1 MSEKIFEQSVGL
13 ILDIRLWS
21 GAKKLKE
28 EDFQG
33 MELPPEDLVSLG
45 SKRIHNKEALK
56 PIQAIRTKA
65 VTLLEGAGVSLYGG
79 KVWIVPSGRLDE
91 VQAEFS
97 NLADEFEAEKNRFM
111 DNFQEQQRQWLEQNK
126 QWARILEPYLDS
138 PETVEKKFGFRWRT
152 FKMTSAHDDSLAEA
166 ISGDMTCSLLKE
178 ISVLAAEAH
187 ETLKDRDRATPKNL
201 NRLDRLASKLR
212 GLSFVDPGVSV
223 IKQELTQILDAR
235 DANGVLSGRDVFQL
249 TRLLVQL
256 KNPQVLN
263 EVLDA
268 ARNGD
273 RYQFSYDTAETD
285 GKDAATAPATSKPQ
299 SKPVHQPRL
308 PDAWF

>member
-1 MSEKIFEQSVGL
+1 MTEQIFKQSAGL
-13 ILDIRLWS
+13 ILYVSLWS
-21 GAKKLKE
+21 GSKKLKE

-33 MELPPEDLVSLG
+33 MELPPENLVSLG

-56 PIQAIRTKA
+56 PIQAVRTKA
-65 VTLLEGAGVSLYGG
+65 VSLLEGVAVSLYGG
-79 KVWIVPSGRLDE
+79 KVWIVPADRLDE
-91 VQAEFS
+91 VQAELS
-97 NLADEFEAEKNRFM
+97 NLADEFEAEKTRFLQ
-111 DNFQEQQRQWLEQNK
+111 DFYDQQRQWLEQNK
-126 QWARILEPYLDS
+126 QWAQILEPYLDS

-152 FKMTSAHDDSLAEA
+152 FKMTTAHDDNLAEA

-178 ISVLAAEAH
+178 ISVLAAETY
-187 ETLKDRDRATPKNL
+187 ETLKDRGRATPKNL
-201 NRLDRLASKLR
+201 NRLDRLSSKLQ
-212 GLSFVDPGVSV
+212 GLSFVEPGISV
-223 IKQELTQILDAR
+223 IEEELRQILDAR
-235 DANGVLSGRDVFQL
+235 DADGVLSGQDVFHL

-273 RYQFSYDTAETD
+273 KYQFAYDTAEAHDEDT
-285 GKDAATAPATSKPQ
+285 ATEPATSKPR